1 MVTPTFKRPRSAKA
15 LATKAFGDR
24 SMGEWFEQS
33 TYGMQASDKFITSTQ
48 VLALN
53 TTAIE
58 VVPAPGAG
66 KYLMFMGA
74 VVFLDYGGTAY
85 VDEAG
90 EDLVFTYTDK
100 SGAEISHTLDGDMFD
115 GTADVFAFAYP
126 LNAAASVLAAAA
138 NAPICLFLKSG
149 NWATGNSPIKVRTF
163 YRVIDTTDMAN
174 ISA

>member
-1 MVTPTFKRPRSAKA
+1 MATPLFKWGPHFGAKA
-15 LATKAFGDR
+15 ITAFADR
-24 SMGEWFEQS
+24 AMGSWFGQAF
-33 TYGMQASDKFITSTQ
+33 YGMQASDKYLTSTQ

-66 KYLMFMGA
+66 KYLMFLGA
-74 VVFLDYGGTAY
+74 VVFLDYNSAAY
-85 VDEAG
+85 AADAG

-100 SGAEISHTLDGDMFD
+100 NGAEISHTLDGEEWE
-115 GTADVFAFAYP
+115 GTADVIKYAYP
-126 LNAAASVLAAAA
+126 LNAAASTLVSVA

-149 NWATGNSPIKVRTF
+149 NWATGDSPLKVRTF
-163 YRVIDTTDMAN
+163 YRVINKTDLEK